1 MSGLR
6 RISEWVE
13 SRTGLVSGIGRFL
26 GETIPASSGW
36 RNTLGS
42 LAGALLLVQL
52 LTGFLLAMYYVPHPE
67 AAHASLEFVNKE
79 LLGGSLIRTLH
90 YQGTSFIV
98 FALFIHTVW
107 TFFPG
112 AYRAP
117 REATWIS
124 GLILFAIVIA
134 IAFTGQLLPFNQ
146 MGYWAAT
153 VGLEIASATPVAGPY
168 IKEFLMGG
176 ETLGALTL
184 TRFYALHVFLLPAL
198 LGLFAVLHIYTFAKT
213 RIAARRIR
221 RERCGRT
228 FFPRA
233 VFSGHG

>member
-1 MSGLR
+1 
-6 RISEWVE
+6 
-13 SRTGLVSGIGRFL
+13 
-26 GETIPASSGW
+26 
-36 RNTLGS
+36 
-42 LAGALLLVQL
+42 
-52 LTGFLLAMYYVPHPE
+52 MYYVPHPE

-176 ETLGALTL
+176 RDAWGIDAD
-184 TRFYALHVFLLPAL
+184 
-198 LGLFAVLHIYTFAKT
+198 AVLCSACFFAS
-213 RIAARRIR
+213 
-221 RERCGRT
+221 
-228 FFPRA
+228 RA
-233 VFSGHG
+233 VGFVCGATHLYFCENTDRSAPNPTRAMR